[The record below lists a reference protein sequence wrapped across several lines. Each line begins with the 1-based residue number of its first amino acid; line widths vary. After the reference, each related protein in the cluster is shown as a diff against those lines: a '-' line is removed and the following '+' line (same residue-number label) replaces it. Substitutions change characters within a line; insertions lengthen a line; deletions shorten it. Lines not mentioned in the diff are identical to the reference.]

1 MEALQRSE
9 LERESLDITLERKE
23 SHIGEVIIAIT
34 SLTHKI
40 WGNIMNVNHSIFKL
54 IRHRRSFIPL
64 MICAIST
71 SFILS
76 TQGYAQGTRLAQ
88 RLDKKMTE
96 SQFGL
101 FGVRLHANFASLSV
115 NRSSDPF
122 MKDPGSGANIGLG
135 VVFDKAFNRLMGVRA
150 EALFQK
156 KSFSASAV
164 PNYDLTKTERID
176 TQTTLNFIEI
186 PIMAV
191 ARFRFGEFIRPYA
204 AGGVYGS
211 MLLYSDGEQDGEGM
225 LDEPRRPFS
234 TFDYGLV
241 FAGGAYFVLAE
252 GFGYL
257 SAELRY
263 SRGFANLADQDVSS
277 TKEEKDEDLK
287 FPKTPLAR
295 QQYFMHNVS
304 LMIGYYF

>member
-1 MEALQRSE
+1 
-9 LERESLDITLERKE
+9 
-23 SHIGEVIIAIT
+23 
-34 SLTHKI
+34 
-40 WGNIMNVNHSIFKL
+40 MNVNHSIFKL
-54 IRHRRSFIPL
+54 IRHRRSLIPL

-76 TQGYAQGTRLAQ
+76 TQGYAQSTRLAQ

-101 FGVRLHANFASLSV
+101 FGVRLHANFASLSAE
-115 NRSSDPF
+115 RSNDPF
-122 MKDPGSGANIGLG
+122 MKDPGSGANVGFG
-135 VVFDKAFNRLMGVRA
+135 VVFDKAFNRLIGVRA

-164 PNYDLTKTERID
+164 PNYNLATDKGFID
-176 TQTTLNFIEI
+176 TRTTLNFIEI

-211 MLLYSDGEQDGEGM
+211 MLLYSDGDQEDEGM

-263 SRGFANLADQDVSS
+263 SRGFANLADQDVTA
-277 TKEEKDEDLK
+277 TKEEKAEGTK
-287 FPKTPLAR
+287 FGNTPLAR

-304 LMIGYYF
+304 LMVGYYF